1 MEYRQLGTPRLQPQQ
16 QIGGFNYQASRDL
29 GAEQFRKSFAGL
41 SQSLVAAGQVVD
53 TQRNKQALAEGEAW
67 RKQSQKSFRDAV
79 RDGEIHPTQNPHFA
93 IGALRVDGDTNA
105 RKATTQWIGEWQAEV
120 AKPEST
126 MSRTQGGFE
135 TFMLTKQSEWVEENP
150 FLSQYD
156 SNAFYDVSHR
166 FIDGNAV
173 KQNSEALER
182 DLFLTTKKRADHIF
196 GLAFGP
202 DLGIPSAPGVSG
214 AQVEYDAMYAD
225 GGMSPMLQETILEKA
240 YVLALTTPGVSPDE
254 IVEKIGGLTQNGASL
269 GETELGREVALKYK
283 SKMATARNAFL
294 TEALEDESRIHGR
307 FLASIADFKARAALK
322 FERWETIDKMNPDA
336 ARTLITG
343 YGETLSRA
351 YLLYGEVLF
360 NGEPNPKYDPELI
373 GSLETDYQEA
383 VQDLEIASA
392 TSELEN
398 EKVAQFN
405 GVLQEKVTAG
415 LLSNHT
421 AYAELTEVHKRL
433 FKGEQSDFDKKVWSI
448 LSTMPPEQRD
458 ERLDSFFQLGKS
470 FAPYDNFLLE
480 STSSVNTL
488 MLAQR
493 SGEVNA
499 ANIPE
504 KLRDAFSSYAAL
516 QAHSE
521 VILKGNT
528 GLVSQVFA
536 HAAGLVGEGV
546 THAQALALALN
557 TPTPAMEST
566 TSRTSASKG
575 AGEFEQTDVVKAI
588 TTAVEDGFWPLITDM
603 NEGQWGELAPSLRQE
618 IINTV
623 LARATKE
630 FSKGND
636 KKTALKLAAEAEMGA
651 YVLDRGSSLHTAS
664 LQTIGLTPED
674 GDAKEALQWLR
685 GDFVNAS
692 NIEATADI
700 RDRLSR
706 FTGAYESQNI
716 TDRAREAALE
726 RAFPANDEGKPQ
738 FKRAPLQGQ
747 ELEDWLVRR
756 ITEEENLFS
765 QPGPIRQFSRMV
777 QGREGARETTLEGL
791 LEHYPAETMNYLN
804 SQEWYTR
811 QEMPMP
817 EGFTGPPEISGP
829 PRTFINPDDVN
840 VRVSQSGA
848 ATFYIRSADGGESL
862 AQFME
867 NQNAIVSPEGVARSL
882 QGFKE
887 HRLSV
892 DGVSFVN
899 DVLSE
904 HGHPAKPERIQ
915 EEAWVKGQ
923 LFGLPGAAINIL
935 DKLDSMK
942 DAGARILGESLEG
955 IAEWYAGDRAVE
967 AGQPHRRGYYNN
979 FGTAPPALAP
989 LAAPAP
995 DADPV
1000 LAHSAVPA
1008 TEEEMQKIRR
1018 DEILSRRVDTSDA
1031 RRVARE
1037 RSIRRSVEKG
1047 SGTRESE
1054 EDVDARKY
1062 AHRTSVD
1069 PSEPLADSFADMS
1082 PDPLETATPDRMQR
1096 KEQARISNREIV
1108 AGSERAPDPGEFVE
1122 DYDIGNAKKAG
1133 LVPDRTGHWPSRVPE
1148 GKKEGLILESPDH
1161 PTFWKTVEGEKE
1173 MGRVWYIHIKDGQ
1186 YYTFPEGTKPD
1197 PTAFFK
1203 SEPEMGHDYD
1213 LPPDHPYRQEE
1224 KSLRFP
1230 KGHHRTK

>member
-1 MEYRQLGTPRLQPQQ
+1 MEYRQLGPPSLQPQQ
-16 QIGGFNYQASRDL
+16 QLGGFNYQAPRDL
-29 GAEQFRKSFAGL
+29 GKEQFLKGFAGL
-41 SQSLVAAGQVVD
+41 SESLVSAWQVE
-53 TQRNKQALAEGEAW
+53 NKQHIEKSLAEGEAW

-79 RDGEIHPTQNPHFA
+79 RDGEIHPSQNPHFA

-120 AKPEST
+120 ANPEST
-126 MSRTQGGFE
+126 LSRTQGGFE
-135 TFMLTKQSEWVEENP
+135 TFMLEKQAEWVEENP
-150 FLSQYD
+150 FVSQYD

-166 FIDGNAV
+166 FIDGNAA

-202 DLGIPSAPGVSG
+202 DLGIPYAPEIIGTSG

-225 GGMSPMLQETILEKA
+225 GGMSPLLQEMLLEKA

-254 IVEKIGGLTQNGASL
+254 VVEKIGGLTQNGASL

-307 FLASIADFKARAALK
+307 FLASIADFKARAALD
-322 FERWETIDKMNPDA
+322 FERWEVIDKMDPDA
-336 ARTLITG
+336 AGTLITG

-351 YLLYGEVLF
+351 YLLYGEVLP
-360 NGEPNPKYDPELI
+360 NGDPNPKYDPKLI

-383 VQDLEIASA
+383 VQDLEIALTTSA
-392 TSELEN
+392 LEN
-398 EKVAQFN
+398 QKVAQFN
-405 GVLQEKVTAG
+405 GVLQEKITAG
-415 LLSNHT
+415 LLSNPT
-421 AYAELTEVHKRL
+421 AYAELTEMHKSL

-448 LSTMPPEQRD
+448 LSTMSPEQRD

-499 ANIPE
+499 SNIPT
-504 KLRDAFSSYAAL
+504 KLRDAFSSYADLHAKGRS
-516 QAHSE
+516 A
-521 VILKGNT
+521 VMLKGNT
-528 GLVSQVFA
+528 GIVAQVFE
-536 HAAGLVGEGV
+536 HAVGHLGEGV

-566 TSRTSASKG
+566 TSRTLASNG
-575 AGEFEQTDVVKAI
+575 AGEFNSTALVNAV
-588 TTAVEDGFWPLITDM
+588 TTAAEAGFWPLITDV

-618 IINTV
+618 ILNTV
-623 LARATKE
+623 ANLAATPKY
-630 FSKGND
+630 FDGND
-636 KKTALKLAAEAEMGA
+636 KPTALKLAAEAVLGS
-651 YVLDRGSSLHTAS
+651 YVLDSGSSLHIGA
-664 LQTIGLTPED
+664 LQNMGLTPED
-674 GDAKEALQWLR
+674 GDAKDALQWLR
-685 GDFVNAS
+685 EDYVNAS
-692 NIEATADI
+692 NIEAIADI

-706 FTGAYESQNI
+706 FTGAYELQNI
-716 TDRAREAALE
+716 ADRARDAGLE
-726 RAFPANDEGKPQ
+726 RAFPVNDEGKPQ
-738 FKRAPLQGQ
+738 YKRAPLRGQ
-747 ELEDWLVRR
+747 ELEDWLVQQ
-756 ITEEENLFS
+756 INTQGLGNIWKEEYLHTD
-765 QPGPIRQFSRMV
+765 GHM
-777 QGREGARETTLEGL
+777 ETTLEGL
-791 LEHYPAETMNYLN
+791 LEHHPAETMNYLN

-817 EGFTGPPEISGP
+817 EGFTGPPEILGP

-867 NQNAIVSPEGVARSL
+867 NQNAIVSSDGVARSL

-887 HRLSV
+887 HRRAV

-904 HGHPAKPERIQ
+904 QGHPAKPERIQ
-915 EEAWVKGQ
+915 EEEWVGKQ
-923 LFGLPGAAINIL
+923 LFGLPGVAIKIL
-935 DKLDSMK
+935 DKLDSMT
-942 DAGARILGESLEG
+942 DAGARILGGSLEG
-955 IAEWYAGDRAVE
+955 LVTWMYGDYAVE
-967 AGQPHRRGYYNN
+967 EGQPHRRGYYNN
-979 FGTAPPALAP
+979 FGTAPPAPAP
-989 LAAPAP
+989 LSSPAPAP

-1031 RRVARE
+1031 QRVARE
-1037 RSIRRSVEKG
+1037 RIIRRSVERG
-1047 SGTRESE
+1047 SGARESK
-1054 EDVDARKY
+1054 EDVDPAAANTKQSNFVQFDPLSKDDMEMLNWEVENKQPHHGMDANELISFFDSTY
-1062 AHRTSVD
+1062 D
-1069 PSEPLADSFADMS
+1069 PSKQEPFIAELQKRFG
-1082 PDPLETATPDRMQR
+1082 L
-1096 KEQARISNREIV
+1096 
-1108 AGSERAPDPGEFVE
+1108 SEDW
-1122 DYDIGNAKKAG
+1122 AKKVSQNLQSQQGSSTVQYINRAG
-1133 LVPDRTGHWPSRVPE
+1133 QEINRAIVNMARLEWEALYRIWRDTGRTPKELARMKELEETFKDDGIGLDAD
-1148 GKKEGLILESPDH
+1148 GKVFSGDL
-1161 PTFWKTVEGEKE
+1161 
-1173 MGRVWYIHIKDGQ
+1173 
-1186 YYTFPEGTKPD
+1186 
-1197 PTAFFK
+1197 
-1203 SEPEMGHDYD
+1203 SEEA
-1213 LPPDHPYRQEE
+1213 RW
-1224 KSLRFP
+1224 
-1230 KGHHRTK
+1230 